1 MPQLEQLKAEIKDE
15 EILHNLASAFTE
27 VSAAKIGVLKKK
39 FEKNQSFFEE
49 VSDLYRMVK
58 ASNDHPT
65 TVSKG
70 VMAIAMTTNHRFYGV
85 INLEVMKKFLSETK
99 DPVRKS
105 SNGVKRMVVG
115 KIGISYLRSIDFEE
129 PLEKMVLDE
138 DVPKT
143 EDLKELLETASH
155 YQKVLLFYPQFKT
168 VYTQTPAVADI
179 AYSPARLASSD
190 SMAGGPTRLAS
201 SDSMAG
207 GPTPATQKEI
217 QESPQLVFEPEL
229 PKIVEFFETQIRTIL
244 LQRVL
249 LEMELSVTAS
259 RLQAMSRAK
268 EHAQEVL
275 HQRREQL
282 TKKIHSQ
289 INARLLESLGRV
301 SREIN

>member
-190 SMAGGPTRLAS
+190 SMAGGPT
-201 SDSMAG
+201 
-207 GPTPATQKEI
+207 PATQKEI